1 MNFGSWSKLKASL
14 KLKDSFRLKGSFKF
28 SNISKL
34 RVSFI
39 FLGAVILTVVLIGK
53 LSWGAAAQPT
63 RTSGDLELLARVIRA
78 ESEAE
83 PYTGQVAVGAVIL
96 NRAQSSQFPHS
107 VAGVIYQPQAF
118 ESVSN
123 GEANKPPTASA
134 RKAAAAALGGWD
146 PSGGA
151 LFFFNP
157 GKVGAYSYVW
167 TRKIIQKIGKHV
179 FAL

>member
-1 MNFGSWSKLKASL
+1 MYFGSWRKQKNSFWLKSN
-14 KLKDSFRLKGSFKF
+14 FKRK
-28 SNISKL
+28 IS
-34 RVSFI
+34 VI
-39 FLGAVILTVVLIGK
+39 FLSILILTVVFVWQPG
-53 LSWGAAAQPT
+53 WAATPGPT

-83 PYTGQVAVGAVIL
+83 PYDGQVAVGAVIL
-96 NRAQSSQFPHS
+96 NRTQNSKFPKTL
-107 VAGVIYQPQAF
+107 AGVIYQPQAF

-123 GEANKPPTASA
+123 GEANKPATTSA
-134 RKAAAAALGGWD
+134 RKAAQAALSGWD

-157 GKVGAYSYVW
+157 AKVGAHSYVW
-167 TRKIIQKIGKHV
+167 TRRIIQRIGKHV